1 MGFNEQTDREGIVG
15 SCRDLMRF
23 QAMFSRH
30 FAHSPIDRFGE
41 EGAQA
46 MRTALRRYGAYRAG
60 VTRRNVR
67 TAGVALTAAS
77 AIEHWDMADF
87 HLMSELVPGSI
98 AGTDQSVSVT
108 LQHCAEWER
117 WEEYPESLSIA
128 RLYYGCVFPAI
139 AEGLDLEV
147 EFDASLLDLESPWT
161 VTWKSSGPP
170 AGGAPAGPS
179 RTIHSRIFENH
190 GASLVLTRRTAMN
203 NGAIYY
209 FCADEETKRFDMV
222 GESALRNH
230 CQQLGIERARRQK
243 AAHLAAGWE
252 LNLETLME
260 NWDGQL
266 VSLWQFAPGVL
277 TKGVWHQD
285 CSVCPYADVWGEF
298 GRRAMDL
305 GYLYDKEMHSTY
317 YQEYHPDMRVQFS
330 SIKTRGD
337 RVCGFRVSMPS
348 KMLPGDPQF
357 EGYTG
362 RDI

>member
-23 QAMFSRH
+23 QAMFARH

-41 EGAQA
+41 EGAQS
-46 MRTALRRYGAYRAG
+46 MRTALGRYGAYRAG
-60 VTRRNVR
+60 VTRGNVE
-67 TAGVALTAAS
+67 ASGVALTAAT

-87 HLMSELVPGSI
+87 HLMSELNPGSI
-98 AGTDQSVSVT
+98 AGTDESVSVT
-108 LQHCAEWER
+108 LQRCAEWER
-117 WEEYPESLSIA
+117 WREYPDSLGIA
-128 RLYYGCVFPAI
+128 RLYYSWVFPAI
-139 AEGLDLEV
+139 AAGLGLEV
-147 EFDASLLDLESPWT
+147 EFDASSLDLKSPWT
-161 VTWKSSGPP
+161 VTWRSPRPP
-170 AGGAPAGPS
+170 AGGATAGPN
-179 RTIHSRIFENH
+179 RTIHSRIFENR
-190 GASLVLTRRTAMN
+190 ASSLALTRQTAMN

-209 FCADEETKRFDMV
+209 FCADEETKRFDMI

-243 AAHLAAGWE
+243 AAHIAAGWE

-266 VSLWQFAPGVL
+266 VSLWQFEPGVL

-285 CSVCPYADVWGEF
+285 CSVCPYADVWNAF
-298 GRRAMDL
+298 GRRARDL
-305 GYLYDKEMHSTY
+305 GYLYDREMHSTY

-337 RVCGFRVSMPS
+337 DVCGFRVSMPS

-357 EGYTG
+357 EGYAG
-362 RDI
+362 RDT